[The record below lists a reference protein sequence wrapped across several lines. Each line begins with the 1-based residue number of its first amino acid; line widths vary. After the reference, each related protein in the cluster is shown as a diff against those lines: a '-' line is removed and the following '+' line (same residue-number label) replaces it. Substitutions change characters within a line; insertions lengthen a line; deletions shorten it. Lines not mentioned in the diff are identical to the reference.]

1 MDSEVPPGFEDKKL
15 TQLHIQAL
23 VRDLEESISVAKQLR
38 QEAEDARDAARQA
51 KKKAEEIAQLP
62 MNNPDPLI
70 NVDCTQNTLLFVNPA
85 AYNRYSDIL
94 VKGTQHPLLV
104 DILRVA
110 DEAYTLGRSVK
121 REVMVGAII
130 YQQIVT
136 PNLLSDERTVT
147 VYNYDIT
154 KLKEI
159 EENLRHERE
168 NAEAA
173 NRAKGDFLANMSHEL
188 RTPMNGVLGMASLLK
203 DTSLDSEQR
212 ELIDTICTS
221 GEMLLLLLNDI
232 LDFSK
237 IEAGQVALEEIPFDI
252 IEMVMGTVRLLEPL
266 AAKKGIV
273 CRVVV
278 GENFPNFVTGD
289 PARVRQI
296 ITNLVGN
303 AIKFTAEGSV
313 GVNLV
318 CECAHDD
325 SYVLRF
331 DITDTGI
338 GIKPEHIDKIFHKFT
353 QADETT
359 TRRYGGTGLG
369 LTICKL
375 LTEIMG
381 GQIGVESS
389 MNSGSRF
396 WFNLPFKVASP
407 DQEKFLGAEA
417 SIAQL
422 ANQTQTQID
431 FSTRRILVV
440 DDHPINLLFAK
451 KLLQK
456 FGCTSVNTVD
466 NAADALK
473 FLAAGRFDLVITDCQ
488 MPEMDGYELS
498 RLIRSREIHGDV
510 RIPIVAMTANAMVG
524 DREKCLEAG
533 MDDYVS
539 KPINEERL
547 HHVLVR
553 WLQNSTSH
561 KGAPLLEEVPVK
573 LATVTSTGNVP
584 VDLEHLYSVLGN
596 DIAERREIIAMFLEL
611 SEQALRDL
619 HDTLQRGDAELWKKT
634 AHKFKGSTANF
645 GAHHLA
651 DCCRMAEDGFA
662 ESAAGKAAILAVME
676 SAFCDVQDFLKQT
689 INAEK

>member
-1 MDSEVPPGFEDKKL
+1 MNSDAIQGSEDKNFM
-15 TQLHIQAL
+15 QLHIQAL
-23 VRDLEESISVAKQLR
+23 VRDLEESIAVAKQLR
-38 QEAEDARDAARQA
+38 QEAEEARDAARQA

-110 DEAYTLGRSVK
+110 DEAYSLGRSVK

-203 DTSLDSEQR
+203 DTALDVEQR
-212 ELIDTICTS
+212 ELIDTICSS

-237 IEAGQVALEEIPFDI
+237 IEAGQIALEVIPFDI
-252 IEMVMGTVRLLEPL
+252 VEMVQGTVRLLEPL
-266 AAKKGIV
+266 ASKKGIV
-273 CRVVV
+273 CNVVI

-313 GVNLV
+313 GIGLV
-318 CECAHDD
+318 CEQVRDD
-325 SYVLRF
+325 GYLLRF
-331 DITDTGI
+331 DIDDTGI
-338 GIKPEHIDKIFHKFT
+338 GIKPEHLDKIFHKFT

-381 GQIGVESS
+381 GQIGVESR
-389 MNSGSRF
+389 MNTGSRF
-396 WFNLPFKVASP
+396 WFKLPFMKASP
-407 DQEKFLGAEA
+407 DQVTFLGVEA
-417 SIAQL
+417 SVAQL
-422 ANQTQTQID
+422 ANQTQEHLD
-431 FSTRRILVV
+431 FSLRRILVV

-456 FGCTSVNTVD
+456 FGCASVDTVD
-466 NAADALK
+466 NAADALQ

-498 RLIRSREIHGDV
+498 RIIRSRETPGNQ

-524 DREKCLEAG
+524 DREKCLDAG

-547 HHVLVR
+547 YHVLMR
-553 WLQNSTSH
+553 WLKNSAALKEPPT
-561 KGAPLLEEVPVK
+561 LTRVK
-573 LATVTSTGNVP
+573 LLTDAPTSKMP
-584 VDLEHLYSVLGN
+584 VDLGHLYSILG
-596 DIAERREIIAMFLEL
+596 DDMTERREVIAMFIAL
-611 SEQALRDL
+611 SEQALCDLRD
-619 HDTLQRGDAELWKKT
+619 TMQCGNAELWQKT
-634 AHKFKGSTANF
+634 AHKFKGSAANF
-645 GAHHLA
+645 GAQHLA
-651 DCCRMAEDGFA
+651 DCCQVAEAGFA
-662 ESAAGKAAILAVME
+662 EPIARKIAILAAMQD
-676 SAFCDVQDFLKQT
+676 AFMGVQDCLKQ
-689 INAEK
+689 ALKVEK